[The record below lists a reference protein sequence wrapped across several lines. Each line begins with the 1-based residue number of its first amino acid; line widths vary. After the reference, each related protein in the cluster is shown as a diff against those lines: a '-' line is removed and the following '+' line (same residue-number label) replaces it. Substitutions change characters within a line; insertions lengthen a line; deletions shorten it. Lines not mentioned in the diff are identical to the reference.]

1 MYKTKSILAQ
11 ITYCGT
17 HACTN
22 IKEITIVVQ
31 TENNSIIYKRYFY
44 LVVGPQMLPS
54 FLVLYS
60 NLC

>member
-22 IKEITIVVQ
+22 IGEIITVVKI
-31 TENNSIIYKRYFY
+31 ENHSIIYKRNFY
-44 LVVGPQMLPS
+44 SVIGPQFLPH
-54 FLVLYS
+54 FLVLYRKP
-60 NLC
+60 C